1 MKRHFFVL
9 LMPLVLVVACSK
21 VTMENYDRL
30 KVGMTFS
37 EVKQMLGDPAK
48 CDEVIGVRSCEWGEA
63 SRQIKINF
71 VGDRLVLH
79 SATGLK

>member
-1 MKRHFFVL
+1 MKRHSFAL
-9 LMPLVLVVACSK
+9 LITLVLVAACSK
-21 VTMENYDRL
+21 MTVENYDRL

-37 EVKQMLGDPAK
+37 EVKQLLGDPAK
-48 CDEVIGVRSCEWGEA
+48 CDEVFGVRSCEWGDA

-71 VGDRLVLH
+71 AGDRLVLH

>member
-1 MKRHFFVL
+1 MKRPSFALMLLWVL
-9 LMPLVLVVACSK
+9 LAACSK

-37 EVKQMLGDPAK
+37 EVKQLLGDPAK